1 MEVDNNIDAQ
11 LHLADWVKK
20 TWDLPT
26 KLDEF
31 KLMYPDSHSLKMYM
45 FKLLYLPIGRSMPQN
60 LIDELREEF
69 GQAFVPKSRDKKTK
83 DEKKDIHSGSTST
96 VVATTLHNGGMAG
109 RREELRIITR
119 QRRRM
124 RTRRVIKYKLPDKKE
139 D

>member
-1 MEVDNNIDAQ
+1 MEVDNNIDAK

-69 GQAFVPKSRDKKTK
+69 GQAFVP
-83 DEKKDIHSGSTST
+83 
-96 VVATTLHNGGMAG
+96 
-109 RREELRIITR
+109 
-119 QRRRM
+119 
-124 RTRRVIKYKLPDKKE
+124 
-139 D
+139 

>member
-1 MEVDNNIDAQ
+1 MEVDNNIDAE

-31 KLMYPDSHSLKMYM
+31 KLMHPDSSSLKMYM
-45 FKLLYLPIGRSMPQN
+45 FKLLYLPIGRSMPQT

-69 GQAFVPKSRDKKTK
+69 GQAFVPKSRDKNTK
-83 DEKKDIHSGSTST
+83 DEKKDVYSGSASSI
-96 VVATTLHNGGMAG
+96 VATPLHNGMAG

>member
-1 MEVDNNIDAQ
+1 MAVDNNIDAE

-31 KLMYPDSHSLKMYM
+31 KLMHPDSHSLKMYM
-45 FKLLYLPIGRSMPQN
+45 FKLLYLPIGRSMPQT

-69 GQAFVPKSRDKKTK
+69 GQAFVPKSRDKKDK
-83 DEKKDIHSGSTST
+83 GEKKDIYSGSGANTFS
-96 VVATTLHNGGMAG
+96 TTLHGGMAG